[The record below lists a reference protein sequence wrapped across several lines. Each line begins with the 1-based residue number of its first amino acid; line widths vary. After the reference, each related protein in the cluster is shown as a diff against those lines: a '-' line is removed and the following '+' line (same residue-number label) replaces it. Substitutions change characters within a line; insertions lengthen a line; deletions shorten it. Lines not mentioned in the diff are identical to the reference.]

1 MKSWDLEKTIIFIEL
16 IKKIMN
22 LYSYIF
28 IWKSKNLKMF
38 LLSISFFK
46 M

>member
-1 MKSWDLEKTIIFIEL
+1 MKSWDMEKIIFIEL

-38 LLSISFFK
+38 LLSILFFK

>member
-38 LLSISFFK
+38 LLSILFFK